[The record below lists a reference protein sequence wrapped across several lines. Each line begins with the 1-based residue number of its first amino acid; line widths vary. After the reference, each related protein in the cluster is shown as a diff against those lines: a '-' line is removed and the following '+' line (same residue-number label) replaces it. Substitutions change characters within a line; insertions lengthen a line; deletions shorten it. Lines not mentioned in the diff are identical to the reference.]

1 MERSNCFC
9 FFQRAHFMV
18 KCVYLADSEMHSGVF
33 RRKFSISERF
43 APLKAGLLE
52 QSSIKKSGTAVFI
65 ASVAGQG
72 HLFL

>member
-18 KCVYLADSEMHSGVF
+18 KCVYLAG
-33 RRKFSISERF
+33 SISERF